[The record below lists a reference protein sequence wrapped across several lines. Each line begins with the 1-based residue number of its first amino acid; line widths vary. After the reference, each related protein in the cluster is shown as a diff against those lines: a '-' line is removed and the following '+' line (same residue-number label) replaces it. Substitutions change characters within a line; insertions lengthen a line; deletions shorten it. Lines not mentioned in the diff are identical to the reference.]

1 MKSSK
6 SGLINVSL
14 PNFDGKKGFRYFKN
28 ICRRRKI
35 NLDLKIYNENVLDI
49 TVPFKKRTDVLIDW
63 FQYYD
68 TITQKW
74 ETIEF
79 YDYYDHL

>member
-14 PNFDGKKGFRYFKN
+14 PNFEGKKGFRYFKN
-28 ICRRRKI
+28 ICRRRKT
-35 NLDLKIYNENVLDI
+35 NLGLKIYNENVLDI